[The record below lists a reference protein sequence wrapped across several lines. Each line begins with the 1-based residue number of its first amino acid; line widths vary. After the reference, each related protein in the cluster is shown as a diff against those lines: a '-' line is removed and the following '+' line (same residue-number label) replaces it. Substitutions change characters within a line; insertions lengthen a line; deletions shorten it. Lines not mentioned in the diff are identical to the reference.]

1 MKMLALLIALS
12 GFAHAAE
19 VTVEC
24 NMSEITTSSQFSL
37 VGTFENTSG
46 TIDNASFV
54 LDLRSA
60 GTARETR
67 TVDVTRE
74 ATVVAFPAGQ
84 LTLKPFFVVTSVL
97 KGDDVEFINL
107 LVDYPAPLSSQV
119 RLLDGTTFF
128 SICKTK

>member
-1 MKMLALLIALS
+1 MKMFALLIALTS
-12 GFAHAAE
+12 FAHAAE

-24 NMSEITTSSQFSL
+24 TMSDITYTNQFS
-37 VGTFENTSG
+37 VTGTYENTTG
-46 TIDNASFV
+46 TMDNASFE

-60 GTARETR
+60 GHARETR
-67 TVDVTRE
+67 TVNVARE
-74 ATVVAFPAGQ
+74 TSIVAFPAGQ
-84 LTLKPFFVVTSVL
+84 LTVKPFFVVTSAL

-107 LVDYPAPLSSQV
+107 VVDYPAPLSSQV

>member
-1 MKMLALLIALS
+1 
-12 GFAHAAE
+12 
-19 VTVEC
+19 
-24 NMSEITTSSQFSL
+24 MSEITTSSQFSL